1 MDNTDL
7 VKICDVVEN
16 DTTLSKLIIAGNMFT
31 DVSPLLELIKSNG
44 GFLKFLDLGQCPF
57 NDNVLRQMTTVVLSL
72 TGVLDLSLQQV
83 FQDSN

>member
-1 MDNTDL
+1 M
-7 VKICDVVEN
+7 KICDVIES
-16 DTTLSKLIIAGNMFT
+16 DSTLSKLVISGNVFT

-44 GFLKFLDLGQCPF
+44 RYFKFLDMSQCPF
-57 NDNVLRQMTTVVLSL
+57 NDNVLRQMTTVILSL